1 MGIFPSF
8 QAADIIRHGAQSQGG
23 GRKSVFSV
31 IQDTNQVSSDTI
43 IIPFDTH

>member
-1 MGIFPSF
+1 MGLFKLQTSSGTEL
-8 QAADIIRHGAQSQGG
+8 RVRVGEE
-23 GRKSVFSV
+23 KSVFSV